1 MGNYI
6 TNKMKFT
13 IIALLGCASAIRLS
27 SKDDGFEVDIL
38 AQGEGDKVPDGAEV
52 EMNYTGTLLDGTK
65 FDSSLDHGKTFKFHL
80 GQHEV
85 ISCWDQ
91 GVAQLSKGA
100 KAKFTCPSDMAYGEK
115 GAGDAI
121 PPNATLNFEVEVVN
135 FTQGSAE

>member
-65 FDSSLDHGKTFKFHL
+65 FDSSLDHGKTFKSTSVNMRLSHAGIKELPNSPRELKLNSHVHL
-80 GQHEV
+80 
-85 ISCWDQ
+85 IWLT
-91 GVAQLSKGA
+91 A
-100 KAKFTCPSDMAYGEK
+100 
-115 GAGDAI
+115 
-121 PPNATLNFEVEVVN
+121 
-135 FTQGSAE
+135 

>member
-1 MGNYI
+1 
-6 TNKMKFT
+6 MK
-13 IIALLGCASAIRLS
+13 IAAIALLSCVSAIRLS
-27 SKDDGFEVDIL
+27 SKEDDGFKVDIL
-38 AQGEGDKVPDGAEV
+38 SQGEGPKVTDGAEV

-100 KAKFTCPSDMAYGEK
+100 KAKFTCPASMAYGEK
-115 GAGDAI
+115 GAGDVI
-121 PPNATLNFEVEVVN
+121 PANATLNFEVEVVN
-135 FTQGSAE
+135 FSQAGEE